1 MHIYFLGLLN
11 SNIYNKLFENI
22 KIISEINLTNF
33 IQIYLRKS
41 IFVKKKLIVTNLA
54 PVQCKDFLISEYID

>member
-1 MHIYFLGLLN
+1 MIIYFLGLLN